1 MHHDFDQLYW
11 TTSSTEANGIEV
23 QPPFEEEAAGKLA
36 EDPSQL
42 LPDQVRSAAPAATL
56 GS

>member
-1 MHHDFDQLYW
+1 MHRDFDQLYW